1 MIISIMYKDEWYY
14 TGIGHCYFKG
24 IHPDPSNVRPD
35 PQPYFLAT
43 TRKGGKWSLHLPRL
57 FAQLSYTSSYIFYSM
72 WLREA
77 AKHGIFWVGVRAW
90 LLRKKSFFEALKKI
104 LKKFVATQLE
114 VGGW

>member
-1 MIISIMYKDEWYY
+1 
-14 TGIGHCYFKG
+14 
-24 IHPDPSNVRPD
+24 
-35 PQPYFLAT
+35 
-43 TRKGGKWSLHLPRL
+43 
-57 FAQLSYTSSYIFYSM
+57 M